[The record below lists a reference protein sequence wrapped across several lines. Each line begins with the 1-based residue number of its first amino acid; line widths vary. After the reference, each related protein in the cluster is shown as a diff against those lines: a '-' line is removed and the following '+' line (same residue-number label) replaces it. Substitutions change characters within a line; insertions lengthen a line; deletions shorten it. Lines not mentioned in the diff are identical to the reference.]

1 MSIKLV
7 MLSHHLTLNHLI
19 FFSCCLQSFPASG
32 SFPKSR
38 IFGSQG
44 QSTKA
49 SASALV
55 LPVNIQCWFPL
66 GLTSLISLQSKGL
79 SRVLIA
85 PQLQSINSSALSF
98 LYSSTLTAIHNYW
111 KNHSF
116 DFMAFVGKGMS
127 LLFNTLSRFVTAFLP
142 RRVFL
147 TLWLQSPSKV
157 ILEPRKIKS
166 VTASTF
172 PLLFSIKWWNRMTW
186 SWFFKCCV
194 LSQLFFLIRKAIICS
209 L

>member
-19 FFSCCLQSFPASG
+19 FFFCLQSFPASG

-55 LPVNIQCWFPL
+55 LPMNIQCWFPL

-98 LYSSTLTAIHNYW
+98 LYGSTITAIHNYW

-116 DFMAFVGKGMS
+116 DYMAFVGKGMS

-142 RRVFL
+142 RRVFFNFMAAVTIQSDSGAQENKICYCFHFPPSIL
-147 TLWLQSPSKV
+147 YKVMEPDDMTLVFW
-157 ILEPRKIKS
+157 ILCFRP
-166 VTASTF
+166 A
-172 PLLFSIKWWNRMTW
+172 
-186 SWFFKCCV
+186 
-194 LSQLFFLIRKAIICS
+194 FFLIRKAIICS